1 MSGTEAQAGAI
12 AQAALHPVERVVLER
27 PPQNLDR
34 VSFVE
39 RFEET
44 NDLRLI
50 IGQRGSLR
58 SSLQPAA

>member
-1 MSGTEAQAGAI
+1 MIEQHQRVHRDLRAEAQVGAVAETAPDPI
-12 AQAALHPVERVVLER
+12 EHVMPQG
-27 PPQNLDR
+27 PPQYFAR

-50 IGQRGSLR
+50 I
-58 SSLQPAA
+58 A

>member
-1 MSGTEAQAGAI
+1 
-12 AQAALHPVERVVLER
+12 VLQGS
-27 PPQNLDR
+27 PQNLDR

-50 IGQRGSLR
+50 IGQRGFLR